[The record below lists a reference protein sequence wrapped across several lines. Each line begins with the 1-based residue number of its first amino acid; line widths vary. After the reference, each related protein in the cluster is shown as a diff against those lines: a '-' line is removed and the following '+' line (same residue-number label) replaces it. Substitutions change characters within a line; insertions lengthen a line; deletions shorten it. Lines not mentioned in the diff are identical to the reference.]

1 MKPADKLLPLL
12 DKVRQVKP
20 GKWTARCPA
29 HDDKTPSLHIT
40 EVEDGKLLVKC
51 WAGCSTTQI
60 VTAVGLELRDLFPD
74 CGSKPRR
81 LGPSRAAVER
91 ERVVH
96 LIGQSLIA
104 QGAELSE
111 EDRHRFELARV
122 RLACLELKA

>member
-51 WAGCSTTQI
+51 WAGCS
-60 VTAVGLELRDLFPD
+60 VTEILASVELELRDLFPD

-81 LGPSRAAVER
+81 LGPSRAAIER
-91 ERVVH
+91 ERMVH

-111 EDRHRFELARV
+111 EDRHRFELACD
-122 RLACLELKA
+122 RLAGLELKA